1 MYEKKIQDHVI
12 RLVKQDI
19 TDYEVEAFVYY
30 ARPDLKLGTGWGG
43 AISVRGGPSIQKEL
57 DEIGSCEVGKAVV
70 TGAGEMKAQ
79 HIIHAVGPAFQE
91 EDEERKLRDTVRS
104 TLALADEKGFARVAY
119 PPMGSGFYGI
129 PLDVSARIM
138 LDELQRHL
146 QGESKLQEVII
157 CVNDNRELKPF
168 RAQLE
173 ALA

>member
-1 MYEKKIQDHVI
+1 MFEKKFRDRVI
-12 RLVKQDI
+12 RLIKQDI

-57 DEIGSCEVGKAVV
+57 DEIGSCEVGEAVV
-70 TGAGEMKAQ
+70 TAAGEMKAQ

-91 EDEERKLRDTVRS
+91 EEEEQKLRDTLRS
-104 TLALADEKGFARVAY
+104 TLTLAEEKGFARVAY
-119 PPMGSGFYGI
+119 PPMGTGFYGI
-129 PLDVSARIM
+129 PLDISARIM
-138 LDELQRHL
+138 LDELKRYL
-146 QGESKLQEVII
+146 QGEPKLQEVVI

-168 RAQLE
+168 KAQLD